1 MLYQAGPIDY
11 NVTLV
16 DGGGGAAATAAA
28 SVGAALGGAMGTWR
42 PGLFQVVVGGRVSDA
57 LGLAD
62 VIFPALLAG
71 WALRFDSLRGGSVG
85 LYPASLGG
93 FVIGCVALELLQT
106 GQGGQPALLYLV
118 PAMLASVGFA
128 GARAGVLKNMWEL

>member
-1 MLYQAGPIDY
+1 
-11 NVTLV
+11 
-16 DGGGGAAATAAA
+16 
-28 SVGAALGGAMGTWR
+28 
-42 PGLFQVVVGGRVSDA
+42 VVGGRVSDA

-71 WALRFDSLRGGSVG
+71 WALRFDALRAGSVG

-118 PAMLASVGFA
+118 PAMLVSVGLA